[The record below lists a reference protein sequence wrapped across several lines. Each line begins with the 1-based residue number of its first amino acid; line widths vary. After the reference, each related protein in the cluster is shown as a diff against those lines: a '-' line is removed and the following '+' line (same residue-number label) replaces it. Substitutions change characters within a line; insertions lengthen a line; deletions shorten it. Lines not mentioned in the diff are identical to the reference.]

1 MADVIIIL
9 REKSVQQLASGW
21 MDGWIGGGG
30 GVDEKRERERERERN
45 RERARLGLVRVRY
58 GTAEWGDTRALIGW
72 ERRSR

>member
-21 MDGWIGGGG
+21 MDGL
-30 GVDEKRERERERERN
+30 EEEEESMRRERERERERN